1 MKILICLIQS
11 LQKYDFIYIILDSY
25 FFNHLYMYLI
35 EIKMNNNLK
44 ISVIAKL
51 NI

>member
-1 MKILICLIQS
+1 
-11 LQKYDFIYIILDSY
+11 
-25 FFNHLYMYLI
+25 MYLI

-51 NI
+51 NIWKYINCNGVNDSTFWDL